1 MVWSTFHTWRLQAG
15 TRGEVAS
22 LENVKDII
30 ITIIVATSNIS
41 WAQNYPNCICGR
53 ASAPAPIGDLT
64 AFPGPPSG
72 IYGARRGQH
81 SGQDKGRGREG
92 KQKMSSGKERE
103 RVWRGK

>member
-53 ASAPAPIGDLT
+53 ASAPAPIGIL
-64 AFPGPPSG
+64 
-72 IYGARRGQH
+72 QH
-81 SGQDKGRGREG
+81 SPDLLAGFTGPGGDSIVDRIREG
-92 KQKMSSGKERE
+92 KGSKK
-103 RVWRGK
+103 